1 MTENGLLSGMKA
13 ISDFCG
19 SLGLPHSPATIIDY
33 KNKYGMPV
41 KKLGN
46 GEKSPLIAHR
56 DEIIRWTKQYKNEM
70 TIADYTDGEI
80 LEEAK
85 KRGLIDAETN
95 NVDRTNRKKR
105 K

>member
-1 MTENGLLSGMKA
+1 MENGLLSGMKA

-19 SLGLPHSPATIIDY
+19 SLGLPHSPATINDY

-46 GEKSPLIAHR
+46 GDKSPLIAHR
-56 DEIIRWTKQYKNEM
+56 DDIIRWSKAYKNEM
-70 TIADYTDGEI
+70 TINDYTDEEL

-85 KRGLIDAETN
+85 KRGLLDTATN
-95 NVDRTNRKKR
+95 NADRTNRKKR